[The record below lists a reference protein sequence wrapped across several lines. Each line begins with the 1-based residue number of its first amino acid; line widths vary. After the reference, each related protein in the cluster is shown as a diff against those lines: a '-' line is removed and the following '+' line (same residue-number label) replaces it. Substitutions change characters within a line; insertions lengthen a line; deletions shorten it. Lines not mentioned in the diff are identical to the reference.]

1 MAGRQAVKAYLDLVS
16 QACRAVLIFLKDNK
30 IPHTV
35 ENIAIRK
42 GQQKTPEFT
51 KLNPMQKLPVLEDNG
66 FVLTESD
73 AILKYLA
80 TAYNVPD
87 HWYPKLP
94 EKRARVDE
102 YTAWNHANTRT
113 HISTLFL
120 HEVLLPRM
128 GHPTNPE
135 MLEKA
140 LSDLDGTLDKLE
152 NMFLKRQAFLCGEDI
167 SLADLLAACE
177 LMQPLCGGRDILENR
192 PKLLSWR
199 SRVQSVLS
207 DSFDEAHAVV
217 YRLRDNL
224 NADKPYRYSK
234 QSAL

>member
-16 QACRAVLIFLKDNK
+16 QACRAILIFLKHNK

-35 ENIAIRK
+35 ENIVIRK
-42 GQQKTPEFT
+42 GQHKTPAFT

-102 YTAWNHANTRT
+102 YTAWNHTNT
-113 HISTLFL
+113 HINTSSIFL
-120 HEVLLPRM
+120 HEVLLPCM
-128 GHPTNPE
+128 GQPTNPE
-135 MLEKA
+135 NFEKVLA
-140 LSDLDGTLDKLE
+140 DLDGTLDKLE
-152 NMFLKRQAFLCGEDI
+152 NMFLKNQPFLCGDDI
-167 SLADLLAACE
+167 SLADLLAVCE
-177 LMQPLCGGRDILENR
+177 LMQPLCGGRDILKDR
-192 PKLLSWR
+192 PKLLSLR
-199 SRVQSVLS
+199 SRVQSALS
-207 DSFDEAHAVV
+207 DSFDEAHSVV
-217 YRLRDNL
+217 YQIREKFTAKLS
-224 NADKPYRYSK
+224 PCSK
-234 QSAL
+234 QATL